1 MVIVKASAKVACLA
15 RQPSTRTIQFN
26 GTSTVGESE
35 KHIPFF
41 TYVATG
47 KFFSTG
53 QLARWTGS
61 IVAFVGL
68 REGIK
73 YHINSEKPFVSYY

>member
-1 MVIVKASAKVACLA
+1 
-15 RQPSTRTIQFN
+15 
-26 GTSTVGESE
+26 
-35 KHIPFF
+35 
-41 TYVATG
+41 VATG

-53 QLARWTGS
+53 QLARWAGS

-73 YHINSEKPFVSYY
+73 YHINSMNPFVTAKAPKPTITL

>member
-1 MVIVKASAKVACLA
+1 V
-15 RQPSTRTIQFN
+15 
-26 GTSTVGESE
+26 

-53 QLARWTGS
+53 QLARWAGS
-61 IVAFVGL
+61 VVAFGL

-73 YHINSEKPFVSYY
+73 YHINSENPFVTEKHPTYTITS